1 MQKSLRA
8 LLAILGLSFLAQ
20 FALADDILIAT
31 GDSKNGSAYSRMFR
45 ELMKVCP
52 AADIKERETKG
63 SVENLDLIA
72 NNEVQGA
79 LLQGDFLTYW
89 NRKSPDRVANIKT
102 LFPLHQEELHYIAR
116 ADVKKVGGFM
126 GFGGKEVYYDSLN
139 DLKGRKLGAVGGS
152 VITANVVSDMSGLG
166 YQTVTY
172 ADNGK
177 LVESLKAK
185 EIDAILIVGGAQNKL
200 VGELPADFKVLPIP
214 QDIRD
219 KLAKVYKSVELNYSN
234 LNAVGVKSL
243 ATPAYFVVYNF
254 DDPALAKQLLTLR
267 ACFKD
272 QAPKIGNKPGTFAK
286 WRQVKADDQGT
297 WSYYT
302 PAVK

>member
-1 MQKSLRA
+1 MKKSIRL
-8 LLAILGLSFLAQ
+8 LLAFVALSLSASFS
-20 FALADDILIAT
+20 FADDILIAT
-31 GDSKNGSAYSRMFR
+31 GDSKNASVYSRMFR

-79 LLQGDFLTYW
+79 LLQGDFLAYW
-89 NRKSPDRVANIKT
+89 NKRSPDRVANIKT

-152 VITANVVSDMSGLG
+152 AITANVVSDMSGLG
-166 YQTVTY
+166 YQVVEY
-172 ADNGK
+172 KDNGK

-185 EIDAILIVGGAQNKL
+185 EIDSILIVGGAQNKL
-200 VGELPADFKVLPIP
+200 VSELPADFKILPIP

-219 KLAKVYKSVELNYSN
+219 KLAKIYKPVELNYSN

-243 ATPAYFVVYNF
+243 ATPAFFVVYNF

-272 QAPKIGNKPGTFAK
+272 QAPKLANRPGTFAK
-286 WRQVKADDQGT
+286 WRQVRADDPGS
-297 WSYYT
+297 WAYYT

>member
-1 MQKSLRA
+1 MKQTLRSLLA
-8 LLAILGLSFLAQ
+8 LLAITF
-20 FALADDILIAT
+20 FAGSAFADDILIAT

-63 SVENLDLIA
+63 SVENLDLLA

-79 LLQGDFLTYW
+79 LIQGDFLTFW
-89 NRKSPDRVANIKT
+89 NRRSADRVANIKT
-102 LFPLHQEELHYIAR
+102 LFPLHQEELHFVAR

-126 GFGGKEVYYDSLN
+126 GFGGKEIYYDSLN

-152 VITANVVSDMSGLG
+152 VVTANVVSDMSGLG
-166 YQTVTY
+166 YQVVTY
-172 ADNGK
+172 NDNGK

-185 EIDAILIVGGAQNKL
+185 EIDAILIVGGAQHKL
-200 VGELPADFKVLPIP
+200 VGELPADFKLLPIP
-214 QDIRD
+214 QDIRE
-219 KLAKVYKSVELNYSN
+219 KLAKVYKPVELNYSN

-254 DDPALAKQLLTLR
+254 DEPGLAKQLLSLR

-272 QAPKIGNKPGTFAK
+272 QAPKLANKPGMFAK

-302 PAVK
+302 PPVK

>member
-1 MQKSLRA
+1 MKKTLRA
-8 LLAILGLSFLAQ
+8 LLAIFGLSLFAQ

-63 SVENLDLIA
+63 SVENLDLLA

-89 NRKSPDRVANIKT
+89 SRKSPARVENIKT

-152 VITANVVSDMSGLG
+152 VISANVVSDMSGLG

-172 ADNGK
+172 PDNGK

-219 KLAKVYKSVELNYSN
+219 KLAKVYKPVELNYSN

-254 DDPALAKQLLTLR
+254 DEPGLAKQLLSLR
-267 ACFKD
+267 ACFKE
-272 QAPKIGNKPGTFAK
+272 QAPKLANKPGVFAK
-286 WRQVKADDQGT
+286 WRQVKSDDPGT

-302 PAVK
+302 PSVK